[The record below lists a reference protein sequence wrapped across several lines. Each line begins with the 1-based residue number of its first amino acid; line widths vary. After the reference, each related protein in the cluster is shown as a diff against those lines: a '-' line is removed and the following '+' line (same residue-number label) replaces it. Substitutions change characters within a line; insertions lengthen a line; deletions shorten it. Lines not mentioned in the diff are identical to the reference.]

1 MSNRFLELATAGDF
15 SYCGEPG
22 HCTKCMF
29 RFVRDFVKPIGIA
42 HGEPASS
49 YEDVWPQEIFRRRVT
64 QEQLAN
70 ELLGLPTAEF
80 VKLQYWEGHLRTA
93 FYCLGDHEL
102 QAAVL
107 QRWLESPLNDVRF
120 VDVVIFYLVRSG
132 HLHTPVG
139 EAWIKT
145 AVALAERTKNWSLV
159 ESLVWT
165 LRRSISE
172 HPTFAS
178 LARELSQQSP
188 SILKALNET
197 SL

>member
-1 MSNRFLELATAGDF
+1 MSNLFLQQATARDF

-22 HCTKCMF
+22 HCTKCLF
-29 RFVRDFVKPIGIA
+29 RFVRDFITPIGEA

-49 YEDVWPQEIFRRRVT
+49 YENVWPQEIFRRRVT
-64 QEQLAN
+64 QERLAN

-80 VKLQYWEGHLRTA
+80 VKLQYWEGHLRMA
-93 FYCLGDHEL
+93 FYCLGDHAL

-107 QRWLESPLNDVRF
+107 RRWVEAPLEDVRF
-120 VDVVIFYLVRSG
+120 VDVIIFHLIRHG
-132 HLHTPVG
+132 HLRTPVG
-139 EAWIKT
+139 DAWIK
-145 AVALAERTKNWSLV
+145 AAIEMAERTEDRSLV

-165 LRRSISE
+165 LRRSISD
-172 HPTFAS
+172 HSTFAS

-197 SL
+197 NL